1 MTTSRR
7 LAPLFASTLAVTGL
21 AACDLNFVPELAD
34 ESTGERT
41 AYVSVSMGSANGD
54 ALDDEIDGVEVEV
67 LDVLVHSVDDDVWY
81 LLNESTSSLALPN
94 TQRNVVFK
102 DAPIPA
108 GEYDK
113 VMVAV
118 QGAQVAARGGWRQV
132 ELVRDVVEIDA
143 PMLLDR
149 DGTIDL
155 RFDLDGTITGSFE
168 AGYAMTPALL
178 VAVP

>member
-1 MTTSRR
+1 MTMSRR
-7 LAPLFASTLAVTGL
+7 LAPLFAAALAITGL
-21 AACDLNFVPELAD
+21 TACDLNFVPELAD
-34 ESTGERT
+34 DAGETT
-41 AYVSVSMGSANGD
+41 ARISVSMGSANSD
-54 ALDDEIDGVEVEV
+54 ALDAEIDGVEVEV
-67 LDVLVHSVDDDVWY
+67 LDVLVHSVDNDVWY

-94 TQRNVVFK
+94 TQRNVMFK

-113 VMVAV
+113 VMVAM
-118 QGAQVAARGGWRQV
+118 QGAQVAARGGWRHV

-155 RFDLDGTITGSFE
+155 RFDLDGTITGDFE

-178 VAVP
+178 VALP